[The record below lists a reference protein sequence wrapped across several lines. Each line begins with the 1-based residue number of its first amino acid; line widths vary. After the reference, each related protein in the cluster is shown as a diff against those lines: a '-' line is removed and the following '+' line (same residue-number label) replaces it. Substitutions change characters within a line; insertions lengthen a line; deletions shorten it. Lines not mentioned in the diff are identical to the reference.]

1 VPILRKHTGTRGE
14 TNIEVFF
21 DLVYAFAITQLSSRF
36 LLNHQSLEG
45 ALQSV
50 LLLAMIWLGWSY
62 TMWLTNWLDPGHISV
77 RLLLLALMLAS
88 LIFSA
93 GIPDAFGARGL
104 AVGGAYA
111 AMQIGRSVFAV
122 IALRG
127 EKLQRNFERI
137 LAWCVL
143 SGALAIAGGLEH
155 GLMREVLWLLAVGV
169 DLAGS
174 ATGFITP
181 GLGRS
186 TTQDWNIEGRHIAE
200 RCQSFVLI
208 ALGESVVVIGAGL
221 ASGPYIG
228 LRELA
233 AIVVAFAGSVG
244 VWWVYFDRSAEVAQ
258 SVIARHPDPGSLG
271 RSAYHSIHPVMIGGI
286 VAIAAGDHAIV
297 SHPDSSAGI
306 ATALM
311 LVGGSALFLAGHA
324 MFKVTVWNV
333 MPWSRLVATAVLL
346 AFIPLAA
353 ALPDL
358 VVGAV
363 AATVV
368 IAVAISDPFLSQR
381 HERSVHAAKN
391 RRSPAA
397 AKNR

>member
-1 VPILRKHTGTRGE
+1 MAILRKHTGTRGE

-36 LLNHQSLEG
+36 LLDHLNIEG
-45 ALQSV
+45 ALQAV

-77 RLLLLALMLAS
+77 RLLLLALMLTS
-88 LIFSA
+88 LVFSS

-122 IALRG
+122 AALRG
-127 EKLQRNFERI
+127 DKLQRNFERI
-137 LAWCVL
+137 LAWCVV
-143 SGALAIAGGLEH
+143 SGTLAIIGGLQQ
-155 GLMREVLWLLAVGV
+155 GLAREVLWLLAVSA
-169 DLAGS
+169 DMAGS
-174 ATGFITP
+174 ATGFFVP

-186 TTQDWNIEGRHIAE
+186 TTKDWSIDGQHIAE

-208 ALGESVVVIGAGL
+208 ALGESIVVIGAGL
-221 ASGPYIG
+221 ASGPNIG

-244 VWWVYFDRSAEVAQ
+244 LWWVYFDRSAEVAE
-258 SVIARHPDPGSLG
+258 SVIARHPNPGSLG
-271 RSAYHSIHPVMIGGI
+271 RSAYHSIHPIMIGGI

-297 SHPDSSAGI
+297 SHPDSSAGV

-311 LVGGSALFLAGHA
+311 LAGGSALFLAGHGL
-324 MFKVTVWNV
+324 FKVTVWNV
-333 MPWSRLVATAVLL
+333 TPWSRVVAIAVLL
-346 AFIPLAA
+346 AFIPIAA
-353 ALPDL
+353 GLPDL

-363 AATVV
+363 AAGLV

-381 HERSVHAAKN
+381 HERSVHAARN